1 MYDFLSVVGLG
12 CEEMEQPLVSG
23 KNSVEELYKIIREM
37 PAEQQS
43 ELINKILEGSGLVV
57 IMSNGCVTNN
67 TINVGGK
74 CEKLAEQIEAIAVE
88 LRNLK
93 SVRN

>member
-1 MYDFLSVVGLG
+1 
-12 CEEMEQPLVSG
+12 MEQPLVSG
-23 KNSVEELYKIIREM
+23 KNSVEEIYKLIREM

-57 IMSNGCVTNN
+57 IMSNGCVTGN

-74 CEKLAEQIEAIAVE
+74 CEKLAAQIEAIALE
-88 LRNLK
+88 LRTLK

>member
-1 MYDFLSVVGLG
+1 
-12 CEEMEQPLVSG
+12 MEQPLVAG
-23 KNSVEELYKIIREM
+23 KNSVEEIYKIIREM

-57 IMSNGCVTNN
+57 IMSNGCVTGN

-88 LRNLK
+88 LRTLK